1 MEYTGIKALQG
12 AAALDRAASLFDG
25 WEETMIWAVLEG
37 RMGQLWVCAE
47 EADPAACA
55 DAMPAAACCQNG
67 DFLFFTGDAATEQ
80 ALQLV
85 QGVRTLLGESFGIA
99 TPQNEQWSQRIIQV
113 FGDRAKAGERYAIR
127 KEPGCF
133 RREHLQQLAAVLPRT
148 MQMLPID
155 AALYHRIMESN
166 WARDF
171 CSQFGSAEQ
180 FVEEGLGYVALLD
193 GEIVGGASSYIRYN
207 NGIEIQVE
215 THPDHR
221 RKGVATACSARLIL
235 ACMDRGLYPSWDAA
249 NRTSVHLAE
258 KLGYREKGAYRVWY
272 LNG

>member
-1 MEYTGIKALQG
+1 MVYTGIIALQG
-12 AAALDRAASLFDG
+12 AAALDRVAPLFFD

-37 RMGQLWVCAE
+37 RMGQMWVCAE
-47 EADPAACA
+47 ETETATCACTKPAVV
-55 DAMPAAACCQNG
+55 CCQNG
-67 DFLFFTGDAATEQ
+67 DFLFFAGDADSEQ
-80 ALQLV
+80 ALQLL
-85 QGVRTLLGESFGIA
+85 QGIRGLLGETFSIA
-99 TPQNEQWSQRIIQV
+99 TPQNEQWSQRISHV
-113 FGDRAKAGERYAIR
+113 FGERAKAGERYAIR
-127 KEPGCF
+127 KEEGVF
-133 RREHLQQLAAVLPRT
+133 DREHLQRLVAALPRT
-148 MQMLPID
+148 MQIAPID
-155 AALYHRIMESN
+155 AALYHRIMQSG

-171 CSQFGSAEQ
+171 CSQFGTAEQ
-180 FVEEGLGYVALLD
+180 FAKDGLGFVALLN

-221 RKGVATACSARLIL
+221 RMGVATACSARLIL
-235 ACMDRGLYPSWDAA
+235 ECLSRGLYPSWDAA